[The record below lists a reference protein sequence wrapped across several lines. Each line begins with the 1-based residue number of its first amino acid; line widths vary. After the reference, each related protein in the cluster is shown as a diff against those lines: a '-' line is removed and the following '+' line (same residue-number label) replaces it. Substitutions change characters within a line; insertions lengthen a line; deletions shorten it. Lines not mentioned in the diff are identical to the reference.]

1 MRARAPR
8 GGAIDKHAKTRTG
21 QNNKEQQGTTRRN
34 QKQPEAT
41 KNTTVRGAE
50 PCWQCFSIHQQTKRQ
65 ETTLASSSYIELQ
78 SNSIELQSKSYPSPI
93 ELYKCKECPRA
104 RTRASAPARFERMQT
119 EQRINNYNK
128 NFGKTPGMIC
138 FVLKGEKSIPKR
150 RCLFA
155 FSFFISFFALPSHT
169 RAPACARARE
179 RARTFRE
186 NKKRA
191 AYEKFEIR
199 VLIRSL

>member
-1 MRARAPR
+1 MVGIWGVWKGKEKEQKKTSKGKGNQKPKKP
-8 GGAIDKHAKTRTG
+8 GALDPQPDTPETVSKRRTPETSTHKPEQARTG

-104 RTRASAPARFERMQT
+104 RTRASAPARFER
-119 EQRINNYNK
+119 I
-128 NFGKTPGMIC
+128 
-138 FVLKGEKSIPKR
+138 
-150 RCLFA
+150 
-155 FSFFISFFALPSHT
+155 
-169 RAPACARARE
+169 
-179 RARTFRE
+179 
-186 NKKRA
+186 KKRA
-191 AYEKFEIR
+191 AYTKNKIR
-199 VLIRSL
+199 V